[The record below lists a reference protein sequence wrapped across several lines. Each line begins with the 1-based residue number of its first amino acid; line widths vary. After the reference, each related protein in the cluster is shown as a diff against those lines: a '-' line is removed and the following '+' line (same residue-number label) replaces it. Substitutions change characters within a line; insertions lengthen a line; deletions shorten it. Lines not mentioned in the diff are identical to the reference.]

1 MSNELVRPP
10 RLAVLLLRHLYPK
23 DNRDVLIGDLLER
36 FREGRSNRWFW
47 RQAMVAITVG
57 VWRSL
62 RLLWPEISFAFAGT
76 LVLQLEFW
84 IMRMPSIERLWAQ
97 GMSLQWPLSA
107 VYDFGFQAALGTI
120 IVQPLLAILLLLAGR
135 FSWYRVL
142 RTCSICWLLLMASNL
157 AVFLW
162 GMNSPVSAYRR
173 PPATFGDFLM
183 GVFQPRHP
191 FFMLIPF
198 LTLLISTLLGLFA
211 SGSIETRR
219 KR

>member
-76 LVLQLEFW
+76 LVLQLEF
-84 IMRMPSIERLWAQ
+84 
-97 GMSLQWPLSA
+97 
-107 VYDFGFQAALGTI
+107 
-120 IVQPLLAILLLLAGR
+120 
-135 FSWYRVL
+135 
-142 RTCSICWLLLMASNL
+142 
-157 AVFLW
+157 
-162 GMNSPVSAYRR
+162 
-173 PPATFGDFLM
+173 
-183 GVFQPRHP
+183 
-191 FFMLIPF
+191 
-198 LTLLISTLLGLFA
+198 
-211 SGSIETRR
+211 
-219 KR
+219 